1 MRNQFLRGILSF
13 ILILGAFSGQALAE
27 ANFDF
32 GLPLF
37 GFEEIR
43 FEKSQPADFNIHLLK
58 KYLVE
63 NEGSMIQQLHGINR
77 WFSLLRLSDTPRRDE
92 LVKQSSSFFSNAG
105 KKNVSNEERLREI
118 FFNGLLLSQDKKAD
132 PTNKQD
138 QAFEDLLIEADDQL
152 TEVGEYWLV
161 KGIVFHLLRER
172 PNDYFKP
179 MKPEEDL
186 KRALGLI
193 PRTAH
198 YYYIMGQAFRFLG
211 SMDSSLFLAIASYER
226 SSNLD
231 PRNHKLQNA
240 LLGIYMGLHE
250 NYQGT
255 GKQEPFWLEEAV
267 YKKILAISP
276 HNPHALNNLGFLY
289 AEYGVNTKQAQ
300 EFCQRAVDINPE
312 NPGFRDSLGWAAF
325 KNRDYA
331 KAEEEL
337 KKSLSIRKNV
347 YDPHYHLGTV
357 YYATGQHEKA
367 AEYYEQAI
375 AIKPDAVEAL
385 NNLAY
390 LYTEQNRKIPEA
402 LAMAKTAV
410 RLEPGNASYL
420 DTLGWAYY
428 RTGDLDAALTQLLK
442 AAQIAP
448 GQGEILLHIG
458 RVYLDRNDFDQALT
472 YLKEAHKADPALKDP
487 DSSLY
492 VAIRLKYYHRAL
504 ADYHGMFTENAD
516 RNRINNI
523 LMGIARMYQ
532 EEKLYDKAV
541 ELTKLCADIKS
552 GERSL
557 KEPLFSSYKFA
568 EVKQPRITVVEQDN
582 ETADLIPVE
591 QDQTSEEA
599 YSSEDTSVST
609 PDTAAQPDEPAGK
622 PEAAADQ
629 PPSAGPAT
637 STLFAGFPPVTGHP
651 IIFSLGPRFFAQIQ
665 VFLPGMQV
673 FSDKTITVF
682 IDKFRR
688 PGRTAVVRIEAKDT
702 PGKTMMTLF
711 CGFLEQL
718 NGKAEQT
725 DNANM
730 KKVTFA
736 RKRQLFLHA
745 EGNALYMSAKP
756 FTDKAAIAVLKPVL
770 KYDSGNFAAIIYDWQ
785 VLSQMLPRM
794 LRPFIA
800 NPFRPFNRIFTRYT
814 YESGNLNEFSTVTTG
829 NAENDAFMRRLAREL
844 FGFKIFT
851 QNIGI
856 ETTIK
861 VRQEKD
867 IIYISTD
874 FERADQFIG
883 KRLQRINPILQRFLL
898 RYLNHTRCFLNRM
911 FYLHEQSNA
920 CPENGKITVDG
931 QTGVVTCSSH
941 SLSPAIAVFFDAAS
955 SCSFSRLRLNKI
967 LENSKVTDLNS
978 DDLKKLAAEM
988 GILPCS
994 DSGNWE
1000 KKGGEPV
1007 KCSQHEN

>member
-1 MRNQFLRGILSF
+1 MRNQFLRGILLV
-13 ILILGAFSGQALAE
+13 ILISGAFLSQALAE

-43 FEKSQPADFNIHLLK
+43 FEKSKPADFNIHLLK
-58 KYLVE
+58 KFIAE

-92 LVKQSSSFFSNAG
+92 LIKQSSDYFSNAG
-105 KKNVSNEERLREI
+105 KKKVSNEEKLREV
-118 FFNGLLLSQDKKAD
+118 FFSGMLLSQDRAPD
-132 PTNKQD
+132 PANKQD
-138 QAFEDLLIEADDQL
+138 QAFEDLLIEAEDQL
-152 TEVGEYWLV
+152 AEVGDYWLV

-172 PNDYFKP
+172 PNDYFSP

-211 SMDSSLFLAIASYER
+211 AMDSSLFLAIASYER
-226 SSNLD
+226 ASSLD
-231 PRNHKLQNA
+231 PRNHKLQNS

-250 NYQGT
+250 NYQGA

-300 EFCQRAVDINPE
+300 ELCQQAVDINPE
-312 NPGFRDSLGWAAF
+312 NPGFRDSLGWASF

-357 YYATGQHEKA
+357 YYATDQHEKA

-390 LYTEQNRKIPEA
+390 LYTEQSRKIPEA

-410 RLEPGNASYL
+410 RLEPGNASYI

-428 RTGDLDAALTQLLK
+428 RSGDLDAALTQLLK

-458 RVYLDRNDFDQALT
+458 RVYLDNNDFDQALT
-472 YLKEAHKADPALKDP
+472 YLKEAHKADPALNDP
-487 DSSLY
+487 DNSLY

-516 RNRINNI
+516 RNKINNI
-523 LMGIARMYQ
+523 LMSIARMYQ

-541 ELTKLCADIKS
+541 EITKLCADIKS
-552 GERSL
+552 GEKSM
-557 KEPLFSSYKFA
+557 KEPLFSSYKF
-568 EVKQPRITVVEQDN
+568 EDTKKPNISVVEQETETLIPPAEDQPIEESAVSEEADSSTVDTN
-582 ETADLIPVE
+582 AQPTESPDKPEETADK
-591 QDQTSEEA
+591 
-599 YSSEDTSVST
+599 T
-609 PDTAAQPDEPAGK
+609 PPTEPSKDNLFVGL
-622 PEAAADQ
+622 
-629 PPSAGPAT
+629 PPA
-637 STLFAGFPPVTGHP
+637 TGHP
-651 IIFSLGPRFFAQIQ
+651 ITFSLGSRFFEQMQ
-665 VFLPGMQV
+665 VLLPGMQT
-673 FSDKTITVF
+673 FSDKAITIF
-682 IDKFRR
+682 IEKFRR
-688 PGRTAVVRIEAKDT
+688 PGRTAVIRVDAKNT
-702 PGKTMMTLF
+702 SGKMMMTLF
-711 CGFLEQL
+711 GDFLSQL
-718 NGKAEQT
+718 GGKTEQT
-725 DNANM
+725 DNESM
-730 KKVTFA
+730 KKVTFNQ
-736 RKRQLFLHA
+736 KRQLFLFA
-745 EGNALYMSAKP
+745 EDNSLYLSARP
-756 FTDKAAIAVLKPVL
+756 FKDNTAIASLKPVM

-785 VLSQMLPRM
+785 ALGKMLPRM

-800 NPFRPFNRIFTRYT
+800 NPFRPFNRIYTRYT
-814 YESGNLNEFSTVTTG
+814 YENGNLNEFSTVTTG
-829 NAENDAFMRRLAREL
+829 KIEDDAFMRRLAREL
-844 FGFKIFT
+844 FGFKMFT
-851 QNIGI
+851 KEIGI

-861 VRQEKD
+861 VRHEKD

-874 FERADQFIG
+874 FERVDQFIA

-911 FYLHEQSNA
+911 FYSHGQSNT
-920 CPENGKITVDG
+920 CPDGGKIVIDG
-931 QTGVVTCSSH
+931 QTGIVTCSNH
-941 SLSPAIAVFFDAAS
+941 ALSPAVAVFLDAGA
-955 SCSFSRLRLNKI
+955 SCSFSRLRVNKI
-967 LENSKVTDLNS
+967 LENSKVTDLSS
-978 DDLKKLAAEM
+978 DDLIKLATDM
-988 GILPCS
+988 GILPCP
-994 DSGNWE
+994 DSGKWE

-1007 KCSQHEN
+1007 KCSRHEN